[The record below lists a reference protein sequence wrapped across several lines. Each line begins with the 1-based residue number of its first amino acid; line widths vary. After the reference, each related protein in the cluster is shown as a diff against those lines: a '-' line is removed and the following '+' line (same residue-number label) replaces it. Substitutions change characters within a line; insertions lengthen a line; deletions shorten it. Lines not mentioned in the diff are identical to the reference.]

1 MKILRY
7 SGIIL
12 AILGLAF
19 FILRGFVDVDT
30 SAHFDAVMVDNE
42 LYFILE
48 KEYAVGSVTVFKSST
63 TAPDPALMVW
73 SAEVPAGGN
82 WPKMR
87 QIKYGQEIAAFRDIA
102 HPREELQKNAGYFV
116 LMGTSAKVTFGTVG
130 DFTITDDNK
139 VVMTRHFNPKFPKNR
154 TVVVERNGQKITIP
168 YSVSFDKDGH
178 KVIVSGPVPEK

>member
-1 MKILRY
+1 MKILKY

-19 FILRGFVDVDT
+19 FILRGSVNIDT
-30 SAHFDAVMVDNE
+30 SAHFDAVIVDNE

-48 KEYAVGSVTVFKSST
+48 KEYAVGSVKVFKSST
-63 TAPDPALMVW
+63 TTPDPELMVW

-87 QIKYGQEIAAFRDIA
+87 QIKYGQEITAFRDIA
-102 HPREELQKNAGYFV
+102 HAREELQKNTGYFA
-116 LMGTSAKVTFGTVG
+116 LMGTSAKATFGTVG
-130 DFTITDDNK
+130 NFMIINDNK
-139 VVMTRHFNPKFPKNR
+139 VVMPRHFNPKLPKKR
-154 TVVVERNGQKITIP
+154 TVIIKGNGKRITVP

-178 KVIVSGPVPEK
+178 KVITAGPVPEK